1 MEHLKIMN
9 AKEKKEIFGIVKE
22 QWGADIRK
30 IMGDMVFLRSRKDN
44 IYVISKDFEKL
55 NDKNLHIDSVGLYF
69 AEFRS
74 GIKHEF
80 RLSIEGSQLIGPL
93 ADKNVAELG
102 KEEAK
107 QWFRG
112 EDIKKYIAKCQGYII
127 LKTSSVSGL
136 DYIGCGKYKEK
147 ENVIL
152 NYVPKTRRIAGI
164 I

>member
-9 AKEKKEIFGIVKE
+9 AKEKKEIFEIVKG

-30 IMGDMVFLRSRKDN
+30 VMGEMVFLRSRKDN
-44 IYVISKDFEKL
+44 IYVVSKDFEKL
-55 NDKNLHIDSVGLYF
+55 DDKNLHIDSVGLYF

-80 RLSIEGSQLIGPL
+80 RLSIEGSQLIGPS
-93 ADKNVAELG
+93 ADKNVVELS

-112 EDIKKYIAKCQGYII
+112 EDIKKDIAKCWGYLI
-127 LKTSSVSGL
+127 LKTSSVSGF
-136 DYIGCGKYKEK
+136 DYIGCGKYKDK
-147 ENVIL
+147 DKVIL
-152 NYVPKTRRIAGI
+152 NYVPKTRRIAGVF
-164 I
+164 